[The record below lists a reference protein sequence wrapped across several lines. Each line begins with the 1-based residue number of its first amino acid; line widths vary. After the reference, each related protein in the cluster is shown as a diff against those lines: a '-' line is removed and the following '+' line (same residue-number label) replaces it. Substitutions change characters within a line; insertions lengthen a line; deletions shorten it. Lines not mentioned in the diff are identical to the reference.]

1 VVNEELFRYLP
12 GKTAK
17 THRNEII
24 ACVSPK
30 CKDHPGTSSHCNF
43 QNMSMLY
50 RTKSNSQ
57 SSTSPFQRRRIATS
71 LARQRR
77 VARGDDLPIRYIV
90 FPLYMEMNMATKCLL
105 QGYAKLMYFRNV
117 MAL

>member
-1 VVNEELFRYLP
+1 
-12 GKTAK
+12 
-17 THRNEII
+17 
-24 ACVSPK
+24 
-30 CKDHPGTSSHCNF
+30 
-43 QNMSMLY
+43 MLY

-57 SSTSPFQRRRIATS
+57 SSTSPSQQRRIATS

-90 FPLYMEMNMATKCLL
+90 LPIYMEMNMAIKCLP
-105 QGYAKLMYFRNV
+105 QGYAKLMYFQNV